1 MCAIQLLLCAAVYR
15 FNIPNPNIILFVFLS
30 AVLVQCGYL
39 VGTLCGILTLLYSM
53 FFFSIDHSWIYFEPI
68 NRDKL
73 IVVLLGLI
81 ANICVIGHL
90 QQRNKNAIQE
100 ISKLEAE
107 GKIAAAR
114 AQILHNMSHDIR
126 TPINGILG
134 MAHIIES
141 NPADTAKVLENVE
154 KIEKSASALLSLA
167 NNVLD
172 MNEMQSGNIQMEKIP
187 FRLVALCRETMENS
201 RNLFPDNGLEFSFQV
216 QAACEQELIG
226 SPYHIKKIL
235 FNLYTNAIRYTQA
248 GGLVATQITLLR
260 ETETQVVFQ
269 IKICDTGEGMSQ
281 EFIDTQLFEPFTQEK
296 ESARTK
302 YQGSGLGMAI
312 VKGLVDRMG
321 GTITAESQLHKGSTF
336 TLELPFEKPKVA
348 AQQKKLASLSG
359 VNILLADDNTLNL
372 EIAEYMLTE
381 AGAVVTKAENGKAA
395 LELFKNAPE
404 NSFDIILMDVMMPEM
419 DGITAMLK
427 IREETNLPVIL
438 LTAKSEDTD
447 KILGLEVG
455 ADDYITKPFNPVEV
469 IARVKSQLRRY
480 MQLGSGQIKKDAIVI
495 GGIELNDNSKQVTV
509 DGELVSLTPTEYDI
523 LRLLMEHP
531 GQVFSPRDIYKE
543 VWKETPLG
551 AEGSVAVHIRH
562 LREKIEINPGEP
574 RYIKVIWGRGY
585 KMEYQ

>member
-1 MCAIQLLLCAAVYR
+1 MKKSLSRGRECVLLCAIQLLLCAAVYR

-73 IVVLLGLI
+73 IVV
-81 ANICVIGHL
+81 AN
-90 QQRNKNAIQE
+90 QE
-100 ISKLEAE
+100 IFKLEAE
-107 GKIAAAR
+107 GKLAAVR

-201 RNLFPDNGLEFSFQV
+201 RNLFPDNGLKFSFQV

-269 IKICDTGEGMSQ
+269 IRISDTGEGMSQ

-336 TLELPFEKPKVA
+336 TLELPFEKPKVS

-419 DGITAMLK
+419 DG
-427 IREETNLPVIL
+427 
-438 LTAKSEDTD
+438 LTAT
-447 KILGLEVG
+447 
-455 ADDYITKPFNPVEV
+455 
-469 IARVKSQLRRY
+469 RRIRS
-480 MQLGSGQIKKDAIVI
+480 LNRPDAEQIPIFAVTA
-495 GGIELNDNSKQVTV
+495 GIFP
-509 DGELVSLTPTEYDI
+509 GDI
-523 LRLLMEHP
+523 
-531 GQVFSPRDIYKE
+531 
-543 VWKETPLG
+543 
-551 AEGSVAVHIRH
+551 
-562 LREKIEINPGEP
+562 EKIKAAGMTAYLPKPLVWEELIAVLE
-574 RYIKVIWGRGY
+574 RYCEKADCPLQCV
-585 KMEYQ
+585 

>member
-107 GKIAAAR
+107 GKISAAR

-419 DGITAMLK
+419 DG
-427 IREETNLPVIL
+427 
-438 LTAKSEDTD
+438 LTAT
-447 KILGLEVG
+447 
-455 ADDYITKPFNPVEV
+455 
-469 IARVKSQLRRY
+469 RRIRS
-480 MQLGSGQIKKDAIVI
+480 LNRPDAEQIPIFAVTA
-495 GGIELNDNSKQVTV
+495 GIFP
-509 DGELVSLTPTEYDI
+509 GDI
-523 LRLLMEHP
+523 
-531 GQVFSPRDIYKE
+531 
-543 VWKETPLG
+543 
-551 AEGSVAVHIRH
+551 
-562 LREKIEINPGEP
+562 EKIKAAGMTAYLPKPLVWEELIAVLE
-574 RYIKVIWGRGY
+574 RYCEKADCPLQCV
-585 KMEYQ
+585 

>member
-1 MCAIQLLLCAAVYR
+1 MKKSLSRGRECVLLCAIQLLLCAAVYR

-107 GKIAAAR
+107 GIAAAR

-201 RNLFPDNGLEFSFQV
+201 RNLFPDNGLKFSFQV

-372 EIAEYMLTE
+372 EIAEYILTE

-419 DGITAMLK
+419 DG
-427 IREETNLPVIL
+427 
-438 LTAKSEDTD
+438 LTAT
-447 KILGLEVG
+447 
-455 ADDYITKPFNPVEV
+455 
-469 IARVKSQLRRY
+469 RRIRS
-480 MQLGSGQIKKDAIVI
+480 LNRPDAEQIPIFAVTA
-495 GGIELNDNSKQVTV
+495 GIFP
-509 DGELVSLTPTEYDI
+509 GDI
-523 LRLLMEHP
+523 
-531 GQVFSPRDIYKE
+531 
-543 VWKETPLG
+543 
-551 AEGSVAVHIRH
+551 
-562 LREKIEINPGEP
+562 EKIKAAGMTAYLPKPLVWEELIAVLE
-574 RYIKVIWGRGY
+574 RYCEKADCPLQCV
-585 KMEYQ
+585 

>member
-1 MCAIQLLLCAAVYR
+1 MKKSLSRGRECVLLCTIQLLLCAVVYR

-90 QQRNKNAIQE
+90 QQRNKNAMRE

-107 GKIAAAR
+107 GKITAAR

-201 RNLFPDNGLEFSFQV
+201 RNLFPDNGLKFSFQV

-269 IKICDTGEGMSQ
+269 IRISDTGEGMSQ

-372 EIAEYMLTE
+372 EIAEYILTE

-419 DGITAMLK
+419 DG
-427 IREETNLPVIL
+427 
-438 LTAKSEDTD
+438 LTAT
-447 KILGLEVG
+447 
-455 ADDYITKPFNPVEV
+455 
-469 IARVKSQLRRY
+469 RRIRS
-480 MQLGSGQIKKDAIVI
+480 LNRSDAERIPIFAVTA
-495 GGIELNDNSKQVTV
+495 GIFP
-509 DGELVSLTPTEYDI
+509 GDI
-523 LRLLMEHP
+523 
-531 GQVFSPRDIYKE
+531 
-543 VWKETPLG
+543 
-551 AEGSVAVHIRH
+551 
-562 LREKIEINPGEP
+562 EKIKAAGMTAYLPKPLVWEELIAVLE
-574 RYIKVIWGRGY
+574 RYCEKADCPLQCV
-585 KMEYQ
+585 

>member
-1 MCAIQLLLCAAVYR
+1 MKKSLSRGRECVLLCTIQLLLCAVVYR

-90 QQRNKNAIQE
+90 QQRNKNAMRE

-107 GKIAAAR
+107 GKITAAR

-141 NPADTAKVLENVE
+141 NPTDTAKVLENVE

-172 MNEMQSGNIQMEKIP
+172 MNEMQSGNIQMERIP
-187 FRLVALCRETMENS
+187 FRLALLCRETMENS
-201 RNLFPDNGLEFSFQV
+201 KNLFPDNGLEFSFQV

-260 ETETQVVFQ
+260 ETETQVVLQ
-269 IKICDTGEGMSQ
+269 IKISDTGEGMSQ
-281 EFIDTQLFEPFTQEK
+281 EFIDTLLFEPFTQEK

-321 GTITAESQLHKGSTF
+321 GTTTAESQLHKGSTF
-336 TLELPFEKPKVA
+336 TLELPFEKPKEAV
-348 AQQKKLASLSG
+348 QQKKLASLSG

-372 EIAEYMLTE
+372 EIAEYILTE
-381 AGAVVTKAENGKAA
+381 AGAVVTKAENGKDA

-419 DGITAMLK
+419 DG
-427 IREETNLPVIL
+427 
-438 LTAKSEDTD
+438 LTATRRIRSLNRPDAERIPIFAVTASIFPGDIE
-447 KILGLEVG
+447 KIKAAGMTAYLPKPLVWEELIAVLE
-455 ADDYITKPFNPVEV
+455 
-469 IARVKSQLRRY
+469 RY
-480 MQLGSGQIKKDAIVI
+480 
-495 GGIELNDNSKQVTV
+495 
-509 DGELVSLTPTEYDI
+509 
-523 LRLLMEHP
+523 
-531 GQVFSPRDIYKE
+531 
-543 VWKETPLG
+543 
-551 AEGSVAVHIRH
+551 
-562 LREKIEINPGEP
+562 REKADCPLQG
-574 RYIKVIWGRGY
+574 V
-585 KMEYQ
+585 

>member
-1 MCAIQLLLCAAVYR
+1 MKKSLSRGRECVLLCTIQLLLCAVVYR

-90 QQRNKNAIQE
+90 QQRNKNAMRE

-107 GKIAAAR
+107 GKITAAR

-141 NPADTAKVLENVE
+141 NPTDTAKVLENVE

-172 MNEMQSGNIQMEKIP
+172 MNEMQSGNIQMEQIP
-187 FRLVALCRETMENS
+187 FRLALLCRETMENS
-201 RNLFPDNGLEFSFQV
+201 KNLFPDNGLEFSFQV

-260 ETETQVVFQ
+260 ETETQVVLQ
-269 IKICDTGEGMSQ
+269 IKISDTGEGMSQ
-281 EFIDTQLFEPFTQEK
+281 EFIDTLLFEPFTQEK

-336 TLELPFEKPKVA
+336 TLELPFEKPKEA

-372 EIAEYMLTE
+372 EIAEYILTE
-381 AGAVVTKAENGKAA
+381 AGAVVTKAENGKDA

-419 DGITAMLK
+419 DG
-427 IREETNLPVIL
+427 
-438 LTAKSEDTD
+438 LTATRCIRS
-447 KILGLEVG
+447 LNR
-455 ADDYITKPFNPVEV
+455 P
-469 IARVKSQLRRY
+469 
-480 MQLGSGQIKKDAIVI
+480 DAERIPI
-495 GGIELNDNSKQVTV
+495 FAVTASIFP
-509 DGELVSLTPTEYDI
+509 GDI
-523 LRLLMEHP
+523 
-531 GQVFSPRDIYKE
+531 
-543 VWKETPLG
+543 
-551 AEGSVAVHIRH
+551 
-562 LREKIEINPGEP
+562 EKIKAAGMTAYLPKPLVWEELIAVLE
-574 RYIKVIWGRGY
+574 RYCEKADCPLQGV
-585 KMEYQ
+585 

>member
-1 MCAIQLLLCAAVYR
+1 MKKSLSRGRECVLLCAIQLLLCAAVYR

-107 GKIAAAR
+107 AKIAAAR

-419 DGITAMLK
+419 DG
-427 IREETNLPVIL
+427 
-438 LTAKSEDTD
+438 LTAT
-447 KILGLEVG
+447 
-455 ADDYITKPFNPVEV
+455 
-469 IARVKSQLRRY
+469 RRIRS
-480 MQLGSGQIKKDAIVI
+480 LNRPDAEQIPIFAVTA
-495 GGIELNDNSKQVTV
+495 GIFP
-509 DGELVSLTPTEYDI
+509 GDI
-523 LRLLMEHP
+523 
-531 GQVFSPRDIYKE
+531 
-543 VWKETPLG
+543 
-551 AEGSVAVHIRH
+551 
-562 LREKIEINPGEP
+562 EKIKAAGMTAYLPKPLVWEELIAVLE
-574 RYIKVIWGRGY
+574 RYCEKADCPLQCV
-585 KMEYQ
+585 

>member
-1 MCAIQLLLCAAVYR
+1 MKKSLSRGRECVLLCAIQLLLCAAVYR

-100 ISKLEAE
+100 ISKQEAE
-107 GKIAAAR
+107 GKLAAVR

-372 EIAEYMLTE
+372 EIAEYILTE

-419 DGITAMLK
+419 DG
-427 IREETNLPVIL
+427 
-438 LTAKSEDTD
+438 LTAT
-447 KILGLEVG
+447 
-455 ADDYITKPFNPVEV
+455 
-469 IARVKSQLRRY
+469 RRIRS
-480 MQLGSGQIKKDAIVI
+480 LNRPDAERIPI
-495 GGIELNDNSKQVTV
+495 FAVTASIFP
-509 DGELVSLTPTEYDI
+509 GDI
-523 LRLLMEHP
+523 
-531 GQVFSPRDIYKE
+531 
-543 VWKETPLG
+543 
-551 AEGSVAVHIRH
+551 
-562 LREKIEINPGEP
+562 EKIKAAGMTAYLPKPLVWEELIAVLE
-574 RYIKVIWGRGY
+574 RYCEKADCPLQGV
-585 KMEYQ
+585 

>member
-107 GKIAAAR
+107 GKLAAVR

-201 RNLFPDNGLEFSFQV
+201 RNLFPDNGLEFSFQA

-296 ESARTK
+296 ESVRTK

-312 VKGLVDRMG
+312 VKGLVCHLRLFKRQLQRKS
-321 GTITAESQLHKGSTF
+321 GTLMQLAFRRDGSAHA
-336 TLELPFEKPKVA
+336 A

-372 EIAEYMLTE
+372 EIAEYILTE

-419 DGITAMLK
+419 DG
-427 IREETNLPVIL
+427 
-438 LTAKSEDTD
+438 LTAT
-447 KILGLEVG
+447 
-455 ADDYITKPFNPVEV
+455 
-469 IARVKSQLRRY
+469 RRIRS
-480 MQLGSGQIKKDAIVI
+480 LNRPDAERIPIFAVTA
-495 GGIELNDNSKQVTV
+495 GIFP
-509 DGELVSLTPTEYDI
+509 GDI
-523 LRLLMEHP
+523 
-531 GQVFSPRDIYKE
+531 
-543 VWKETPLG
+543 
-551 AEGSVAVHIRH
+551 
-562 LREKIEINPGEP
+562 EKIKAAGMTAYLPKPLVWEELIAVLE
-574 RYIKVIWGRGY
+574 RYCEKADCPLQCV
-585 KMEYQ
+585 

>member
-269 IKICDTGEGMSQ
+269 IRISDTGEGMSQ
-281 EFIDTQLFEPFTQEK
+281 EFITQEK

-419 DGITAMLK
+419 DG
-427 IREETNLPVIL
+427 
-438 LTAKSEDTD
+438 LTAT
-447 KILGLEVG
+447 
-455 ADDYITKPFNPVEV
+455 
-469 IARVKSQLRRY
+469 RRIRS
-480 MQLGSGQIKKDAIVI
+480 LNRPDAEQIPIFAVTA
-495 GGIELNDNSKQVTV
+495 GIFP
-509 DGELVSLTPTEYDI
+509 GDI
-523 LRLLMEHP
+523 
-531 GQVFSPRDIYKE
+531 
-543 VWKETPLG
+543 
-551 AEGSVAVHIRH
+551 
-562 LREKIEINPGEP
+562 EKIKAAGMTAYLPKPLVWEELIAVLE
-574 RYIKVIWGRGY
+574 RYCEKADCPLQCV
-585 KMEYQ
+585 

>member
-1 MCAIQLLLCAAVYR
+1 MCAIQLLLCAVVYR

-90 QQRNKNAIQE
+90 QQRNKNAMRE

-172 MNEMQSGNIQMEKIP
+172 MNEMQSGNIQMERIP
-187 FRLVALCRETMENS
+187 FRLALLCRETMENS
-201 RNLFPDNGLEFSFQV
+201 KNLFPDNGLEFSFQV

-260 ETETQVVFQ
+260 ETETQVVLQ
-269 IKICDTGEGMSQ
+269 IKISDTGEGMSQ
-281 EFIDTQLFEPFTQEK
+281 EFIDTLLFEPFTQEK

-336 TLELPFEKPKVA
+336 TLELPFEKPKEA

-359 VNILLADDNTLNL
+359 VNIL
-372 EIAEYMLTE
+372 
-381 AGAVVTKAENGKAA
+381 
-395 LELFKNAPE
+395 F
-404 NSFDIILMDVMMPEM
+404 
-419 DGITAMLK
+419 
-427 IREETNLPVIL
+427 
-438 LTAKSEDTD
+438 
-447 KILGLEVG
+447 
-455 ADDYITKPFNPVEV
+455 
-469 IARVKSQLRRY
+469 
-480 MQLGSGQIKKDAIVI
+480 
-495 GGIELNDNSKQVTV
+495 
-509 DGELVSLTPTEYDI
+509 
-523 LRLLMEHP
+523 
-531 GQVFSPRDIYKE
+531 
-543 VWKETPLG
+543 
-551 AEGSVAVHIRH
+551 
-562 LREKIEINPGEP
+562 
-574 RYIKVIWGRGY
+574 GR
-585 KMEYQ
+585 

>member
-1 MCAIQLLLCAAVYR
+1 MKKSLSRGRECVLLCTIQLLLCAVVYR

-90 QQRNKNAIQE
+90 QQRNKNAMRE

-172 MNEMQSGNIQMEKIP
+172 MNEMQSGNIP
-187 FRLVALCRETMENS
+187 FRLALLCRETMENS
-201 RNLFPDNGLEFSFQV
+201 KNLFPDNGLEFSFQV

-226 SPYHIKKIL
+226 SSYHIKKIL

-260 ETETQVVFQ
+260 ETETQVVLQ
-269 IKICDTGEGMSQ
+269 IKISDTGEGMSQ
-281 EFIDTQLFEPFTQEK
+281 EFIDTLLFEPFTQEK

-336 TLELPFEKPKVA
+336 TLELPFEKPKEA

-359 VNILLADDNTLNL
+359 VNILLADDNPLNL
-372 EIAEYMLTE
+372 EIAEYIRAE
-381 AGAVVTKAENGKAA
+381 AGAVVTKAENGKDA

-419 DGITAMLK
+419 DG
-427 IREETNLPVIL
+427 
-438 LTAKSEDTD
+438 LTAT
-447 KILGLEVG
+447 
-455 ADDYITKPFNPVEV
+455 
-469 IARVKSQLRRY
+469 RRIRS
-480 MQLGSGQIKKDAIVI
+480 LNRPDAERIPI
-495 GGIELNDNSKQVTV
+495 FAVTASIFP
-509 DGELVSLTPTEYDI
+509 GDI
-523 LRLLMEHP
+523 
-531 GQVFSPRDIYKE
+531 
-543 VWKETPLG
+543 
-551 AEGSVAVHIRH
+551 
-562 LREKIEINPGEP
+562 EKIKAAGMTAYLPKPLVWEELIAVLE
-574 RYIKVIWGRGY
+574 RYCEKADCPLQGV
-585 KMEYQ
+585 

>member
-107 GKIAAAR
+107 GKIAAAS

-269 IKICDTGEGMSQ
+269 IRISDTGEGMSQ
-281 EFIDTQLFEPFTQEK
+281 KFIDTQLFEPFTQEK

-419 DGITAMLK
+419 DG
-427 IREETNLPVIL
+427 
-438 LTAKSEDTD
+438 LTAT
-447 KILGLEVG
+447 
-455 ADDYITKPFNPVEV
+455 
-469 IARVKSQLRRY
+469 RRIRS
-480 MQLGSGQIKKDAIVI
+480 LNRPDAEQIPIFAVTA
-495 GGIELNDNSKQVTV
+495 GIFP
-509 DGELVSLTPTEYDI
+509 GDI
-523 LRLLMEHP
+523 
-531 GQVFSPRDIYKE
+531 
-543 VWKETPLG
+543 
-551 AEGSVAVHIRH
+551 
-562 LREKIEINPGEP
+562 EKIKAAGMTAYLPKPLVWEELIAVLE
-574 RYIKVIWGRGY
+574 RYCEKADCPLQCV
-585 KMEYQ
+585 

>member
-1 MCAIQLLLCAAVYR
+1 MKKSLSRGRECVLLCAIQLLLCAAVYR

-107 GKIAAAR
+107 GKLAAVC

-372 EIAEYMLTE
+372 EIAEYILTE

-419 DGITAMLK
+419 DG
-427 IREETNLPVIL
+427 
-438 LTAKSEDTD
+438 LTAT
-447 KILGLEVG
+447 
-455 ADDYITKPFNPVEV
+455 
-469 IARVKSQLRRY
+469 RRIRS
-480 MQLGSGQIKKDAIVI
+480 LNRSDAERIPIFAVTA
-495 GGIELNDNSKQVTV
+495 GIFP
-509 DGELVSLTPTEYDI
+509 GDI
-523 LRLLMEHP
+523 
-531 GQVFSPRDIYKE
+531 
-543 VWKETPLG
+543 
-551 AEGSVAVHIRH
+551 
-562 LREKIEINPGEP
+562 EKIKAAGMTAYLPKPLVWEELIAVLE
-574 RYIKVIWGRGY
+574 RYCEKADCPLQCV
-585 KMEYQ
+585 

>member
-1 MCAIQLLLCAAVYR
+1 MKKSLSRGRECVLLCAIQLLLCAAVYR

-381 AGAVVTKAENGKAA
+381 AVVTKAENGKAA

-419 DGITAMLK
+419 DG
-427 IREETNLPVIL
+427 
-438 LTAKSEDTD
+438 LTAT
-447 KILGLEVG
+447 
-455 ADDYITKPFNPVEV
+455 
-469 IARVKSQLRRY
+469 RRIRS
-480 MQLGSGQIKKDAIVI
+480 LNRPDAERIPIFAVTA
-495 GGIELNDNSKQVTV
+495 GIFP
-509 DGELVSLTPTEYDI
+509 GDI
-523 LRLLMEHP
+523 
-531 GQVFSPRDIYKE
+531 
-543 VWKETPLG
+543 
-551 AEGSVAVHIRH
+551 
-562 LREKIEINPGEP
+562 EKIKAAGMTAYLPKPLVWEELIAVLE
-574 RYIKVIWGRGY
+574 RYCEKADCPLQCV
-585 KMEYQ
+585 

>member
-1 MCAIQLLLCAAVYR
+1 MKKSLSRGRECVLLCAIQLLLCAAVYR

-114 AQILHNMSHDIR
+114 AQIQHNMSHDIR

-201 RNLFPDNGLEFSFQV
+201 RNLFPDNGLEFSFQA

-296 ESARTK
+296 ESVRTK

-372 EIAEYMLTE
+372 EIAEYILTE

-419 DGITAMLK
+419 DG
-427 IREETNLPVIL
+427 
-438 LTAKSEDTD
+438 LTAT
-447 KILGLEVG
+447 
-455 ADDYITKPFNPVEV
+455 
-469 IARVKSQLRRY
+469 RRIRS
-480 MQLGSGQIKKDAIVI
+480 LNRPDAEQIPIFAVTA
-495 GGIELNDNSKQVTV
+495 GIFP
-509 DGELVSLTPTEYDI
+509 GDI
-523 LRLLMEHP
+523 
-531 GQVFSPRDIYKE
+531 
-543 VWKETPLG
+543 
-551 AEGSVAVHIRH
+551 
-562 LREKIEINPGEP
+562 EKIKAAGMTAYLPKPLVWEELIAVLE
-574 RYIKVIWGRGY
+574 RYCEKADCPLQCV
-585 KMEYQ
+585 

>member
-1 MCAIQLLLCAAVYR
+1 MKKSLSRGRECVLLCAIQLLLCAAVYR

-201 RNLFPDNGLEFSFQV
+201 RNLFPDNGLEFSFQA

-260 ETETQVVFQ
+260 GTETQVVF
-269 IKICDTGEGMSQ
+269 CDTGEGMSQ

-296 ESARTK
+296 ESVRTK

-372 EIAEYMLTE
+372 EIAEYILTE

-419 DGITAMLK
+419 DG
-427 IREETNLPVIL
+427 
-438 LTAKSEDTD
+438 LTAT
-447 KILGLEVG
+447 
-455 ADDYITKPFNPVEV
+455 
-469 IARVKSQLRRY
+469 RRIRS
-480 MQLGSGQIKKDAIVI
+480 LNRSDAERIPIFAVTA
-495 GGIELNDNSKQVTV
+495 GIFP
-509 DGELVSLTPTEYDI
+509 GDI
-523 LRLLMEHP
+523 
-531 GQVFSPRDIYKE
+531 
-543 VWKETPLG
+543 
-551 AEGSVAVHIRH
+551 
-562 LREKIEINPGEP
+562 EKIKAAGMTAYLPKPLVWEELIAVLE
-574 RYIKVIWGRGY
+574 RYCEKADCPLQCV
-585 KMEYQ
+585 

>member
-1 MCAIQLLLCAAVYR
+1 MKKSLSRGRECVLLCAIQLLLCAAVYR

-107 GKIAAAR
+107 GKIEAAR

-269 IKICDTGEGMSQ
+269 IRISDTGEGMSQ

-419 DGITAMLK
+419 DG
-427 IREETNLPVIL
+427 
-438 LTAKSEDTD
+438 LTAT
-447 KILGLEVG
+447 
-455 ADDYITKPFNPVEV
+455 
-469 IARVKSQLRRY
+469 RRIRS
-480 MQLGSGQIKKDAIVI
+480 LNRSDAERIPIFAVTA
-495 GGIELNDNSKQVTV
+495 GIFP
-509 DGELVSLTPTEYDI
+509 GDI
-523 LRLLMEHP
+523 
-531 GQVFSPRDIYKE
+531 
-543 VWKETPLG
+543 
-551 AEGSVAVHIRH
+551 
-562 LREKIEINPGEP
+562 EKIKAAGMTAYLPKPLVGEELIAVLE
-574 RYIKVIWGRGY
+574 RYCEKADCPLQCV
-585 KMEYQ
+585 

>member
-1 MCAIQLLLCAAVYR
+1 MKKSLSRGRECVLLCAIQLLLCADVYR

-201 RNLFPDNGLEFSFQV
+201 RNLFPDNGLEFSFQA

-302 YQGSGLGMAI
+302 YQGSG
-312 VKGLVDRMG
+312 
-321 GTITAESQLHKGSTF
+321 STF

-419 DGITAMLK
+419 DG
-427 IREETNLPVIL
+427 
-438 LTAKSEDTD
+438 LTAT
-447 KILGLEVG
+447 
-455 ADDYITKPFNPVEV
+455 
-469 IARVKSQLRRY
+469 RRIRS
-480 MQLGSGQIKKDAIVI
+480 LNRPDAEQIPIFAVTA
-495 GGIELNDNSKQVTV
+495 GIFP
-509 DGELVSLTPTEYDI
+509 GDI
-523 LRLLMEHP
+523 
-531 GQVFSPRDIYKE
+531 
-543 VWKETPLG
+543 
-551 AEGSVAVHIRH
+551 
-562 LREKIEINPGEP
+562 EKIKAAGMTAYLPKPLVWEELIAVLE
-574 RYIKVIWGRGY
+574 RYCEKADCPLQCV
-585 KMEYQ
+585 

>member
-1 MCAIQLLLCAAVYR
+1 
-15 FNIPNPNIILFVFLS
+15 
-30 AVLVQCGYL
+30 
-39 VGTLCGILTLLYSM
+39 
-53 FFFSIDHSWIYFEPI
+53 
-68 NRDKL
+68 
-73 IVVLLGLI
+73 
-81 ANICVIGHL
+81 
-90 QQRNKNAIQE
+90 
-100 ISKLEAE
+100 
-107 GKIAAAR
+107 
-114 AQILHNMSHDIR
+114 
-126 TPINGILG
+126 

-201 RNLFPDNGLEFSFQV
+201 RNLFPDNGLEFSFQA

-296 ESARTK
+296 ESVRTK

-372 EIAEYMLTE
+372 EIAEYILTE

-419 DGITAMLK
+419 DG
-427 IREETNLPVIL
+427 
-438 LTAKSEDTD
+438 LTAT
-447 KILGLEVG
+447 
-455 ADDYITKPFNPVEV
+455 
-469 IARVKSQLRRY
+469 RRIRS
-480 MQLGSGQIKKDAIVI
+480 LNRSDAERIPIFAVTA
-495 GGIELNDNSKQVTV
+495 GIFP
-509 DGELVSLTPTEYDI
+509 GDI
-523 LRLLMEHP
+523 
-531 GQVFSPRDIYKE
+531 
-543 VWKETPLG
+543 
-551 AEGSVAVHIRH
+551 
-562 LREKIEINPGEP
+562 EKIKAAGMTAYLPKPLVWEELIAVLE
-574 RYIKVIWGRGY
+574 RYCEKADCPLQCV
-585 KMEYQ
+585 

>member
-1 MCAIQLLLCAAVYR
+1 MKKSLSRGRECVLLCTIQLLLCAVVYR

-90 QQRNKNAIQE
+90 QQRNKNAMRE

-134 MAHIIES
+134 MAHIMES

-172 MNEMQSGNIQMEKIP
+172 MNEMQSGNIQMERIP
-187 FRLVALCRETMENS
+187 FRLALLCRETMENS
-201 RNLFPDNGLEFSFQV
+201 KNLFPDNGLEFSFQV

-260 ETETQVVFQ
+260 ETETQVVLQ
-269 IKICDTGEGMSQ
+269 IKISDTGEGMSQ
-281 EFIDTQLFEPFTQEK
+281 EFIDTLLFEPFTQEK
-296 ESARTK
+296 ESTK

-336 TLELPFEKPKVA
+336 TLELPFEKPKEA

-372 EIAEYMLTE
+372 EIAEYILTE
-381 AGAVVTKAENGKAA
+381 AGAVVTKAENGKDA
-395 LELFKNAPE
+395 LELFENAPE

-419 DGITAMLK
+419 DG
-427 IREETNLPVIL
+427 
-438 LTAKSEDTD
+438 LTATRCIRSLNRPDAERIPIFAVTAS
-447 KILGLEVG
+447 I
-455 ADDYITKPFNPVEV
+455 
-469 IARVKSQLRRY
+469 S
-480 MQLGSGQIKKDAIVI
+480 SG
-495 GGIELNDNSKQVTV
+495 
-509 DGELVSLTPTEYDI
+509 DI
-523 LRLLMEHP
+523 
-531 GQVFSPRDIYKE
+531 
-543 VWKETPLG
+543 
-551 AEGSVAVHIRH
+551 
-562 LREKIEINPGEP
+562 EKIKAAGMTAYLPKPLVWEELIAVLE
-574 RYIKVIWGRGY
+574 RYCEKADCPLQGV
-585 KMEYQ
+585 

>member
-1 MCAIQLLLCAAVYR
+1 
-15 FNIPNPNIILFVFLS
+15 
-30 AVLVQCGYL
+30 
-39 VGTLCGILTLLYSM
+39 M

-419 DGITAMLK
+419 DG
-427 IREETNLPVIL
+427 
-438 LTAKSEDTD
+438 LTAT
-447 KILGLEVG
+447 
-455 ADDYITKPFNPVEV
+455 
-469 IARVKSQLRRY
+469 RRIRS
-480 MQLGSGQIKKDAIVI
+480 LNRPDAEQIPIFAVTA
-495 GGIELNDNSKQVTV
+495 GIFP
-509 DGELVSLTPTEYDI
+509 GDI
-523 LRLLMEHP
+523 
-531 GQVFSPRDIYKE
+531 
-543 VWKETPLG
+543 
-551 AEGSVAVHIRH
+551 
-562 LREKIEINPGEP
+562 EKIKAAGMTAYLPKPLVWEELIAVLE
-574 RYIKVIWGRGY
+574 RYCEKADCPLQCV
-585 KMEYQ
+585 

>member
-1 MCAIQLLLCAAVYR
+1 MKKSLSRGRECVLLCTIQLLLCAVVYR

-90 QQRNKNAIQE
+90 QQRNKNAMRE

-107 GKIAAAR
+107 GKITAAR

-141 NPADTAKVLENVE
+141 NPTDTAKVLENVE

-172 MNEMQSGNIQMEKIP
+172 MNEMQSGNIQMERIP
-187 FRLVALCRETMENS
+187 FRLALLCRETMENS
-201 RNLFPDNGLEFSFQV
+201 KNLFPDNGLEFSFQV

-260 ETETQVVFQ
+260 ETETQVVLQ
-269 IKICDTGEGMSQ
+269 IKISDTGEGMSQ
-281 EFIDTQLFEPFTQEK
+281 EFIDTLLFEPFTQEK

-336 TLELPFEKPKVA
+336 TLELPFEKPREA

-372 EIAEYMLTE
+372 EIAEYILTE
-381 AGAVVTKAENGKAA
+381 AGAVVTKAENGKDA

-419 DGITAMLK
+419 DG
-427 IREETNLPVIL
+427 
-438 LTAKSEDTD
+438 LTAT
-447 KILGLEVG
+447 
-455 ADDYITKPFNPVEV
+455 
-469 IARVKSQLRRY
+469 RRIRS
-480 MQLGSGQIKKDAIVI
+480 LNRPDAERIPI
-495 GGIELNDNSKQVTV
+495 FAVTASIFP
-509 DGELVSLTPTEYDI
+509 GDI
-523 LRLLMEHP
+523 
-531 GQVFSPRDIYKE
+531 
-543 VWKETPLG
+543 
-551 AEGSVAVHIRH
+551 
-562 LREKIEINPGEP
+562 EKIKAAGMTAYLPKPLVWEELIAVLE
-574 RYIKVIWGRGY
+574 RYCEKADCPLQGV
-585 KMEYQ
+585 

>member
-107 GKIAAAR
+107 GKLAAVR

-201 RNLFPDNGLEFSFQV
+201 RNLFPDNGLEFSFQA
-216 QAACEQELIG
+216 QAACEQALSYQENPFQSLHQCH
-226 SPYHIKKIL
+226 S
-235 FNLYTNAIRYTQA
+235 LYAGRRLGCDPNYASARNRDA
-248 GGLVATQITLLR
+248 GGFSNQ
-260 ETETQVVFQ
+260 
-269 IKICDTGEGMSQ
+269 
-281 EFIDTQLFEPFTQEK
+281 
-296 ESARTK
+296 
-302 YQGSGLGMAI
+302 
-312 VKGLVDRMG
+312 
-321 GTITAESQLHKGSTF
+321 
-336 TLELPFEKPKVA
+336 
-348 AQQKKLASLSG
+348 
-359 VNILLADDNTLNL
+359 NL
-372 EIAEYMLTE
+372 
-381 AGAVVTKAENGKAA
+381 
-395 LELFKNAPE
+395 
-404 NSFDIILMDVMMPEM
+404 
-419 DGITAMLK
+419 
-427 IREETNLPVIL
+427 
-438 LTAKSEDTD
+438 
-447 KILGLEVG
+447 
-455 ADDYITKPFNPVEV
+455 
-469 IARVKSQLRRY
+469 
-480 MQLGSGQIKKDAIVI
+480 
-495 GGIELNDNSKQVTV
+495 
-509 DGELVSLTPTEYDI
+509 
-523 LRLLMEHP
+523 
-531 GQVFSPRDIYKE
+531 
-543 VWKETPLG
+543 
-551 AEGSVAVHIRH
+551 
-562 LREKIEINPGEP
+562 
-574 RYIKVIWGRGY
+574 
-585 KMEYQ
+585 

>member
-90 QQRNKNAIQE
+90 QQRNKNAIHE

-107 GKIAAAR
+107 GKLAAVR

-201 RNLFPDNGLEFSFQV
+201 RNLFPDNGLEFSFQA

-296 ESARTK
+296 ESVRTK

-372 EIAEYMLTE
+372 EIAEYILTE

-419 DGITAMLK
+419 DG
-427 IREETNLPVIL
+427 
-438 LTAKSEDTD
+438 LTAT
-447 KILGLEVG
+447 
-455 ADDYITKPFNPVEV
+455 
-469 IARVKSQLRRY
+469 RRIRS
-480 MQLGSGQIKKDAIVI
+480 LNRPDAERIPIFAVTA
-495 GGIELNDNSKQVTV
+495 GIFP
-509 DGELVSLTPTEYDI
+509 GDI
-523 LRLLMEHP
+523 
-531 GQVFSPRDIYKE
+531 
-543 VWKETPLG
+543 
-551 AEGSVAVHIRH
+551 
-562 LREKIEINPGEP
+562 EKIKAAGMTAYLSKPLVWEELIAVLE
-574 RYIKVIWGRGY
+574 RYCEKADCPLQCV
-585 KMEYQ
+585 

>member
-1 MCAIQLLLCAAVYR
+1 MKKSLSRGRECVLLCAIQLLLCAAVYR

-114 AQILHNMSHDIR
+114 AQILHNMS
-126 TPINGILG
+126 
-134 MAHIIES
+134 
-141 NPADTAKVLENVE
+141 LENVE

-269 IKICDTGEGMSQ
+269 IRISDTGEGMSQ

-381 AGAVVTKAENGKAA
+381 AGAVVTKAENRKAA

-419 DGITAMLK
+419 DG
-427 IREETNLPVIL
+427 
-438 LTAKSEDTD
+438 LTAT
-447 KILGLEVG
+447 
-455 ADDYITKPFNPVEV
+455 
-469 IARVKSQLRRY
+469 RRIRS
-480 MQLGSGQIKKDAIVI
+480 LNRPDAEQIPIFAVTA
-495 GGIELNDNSKQVTV
+495 GIFP
-509 DGELVSLTPTEYDI
+509 GDI
-523 LRLLMEHP
+523 
-531 GQVFSPRDIYKE
+531 
-543 VWKETPLG
+543 
-551 AEGSVAVHIRH
+551 
-562 LREKIEINPGEP
+562 EKIKAAGMTAYLPKPLVWEELIAVLE
-574 RYIKVIWGRGY
+574 RYCEKADCPLQCV
-585 KMEYQ
+585 

>member
-1 MCAIQLLLCAAVYR
+1 MCTIQLLLCAVVYR

-90 QQRNKNAIQE
+90 QQRNKNAMRE

-172 MNEMQSGNIQMEKIP
+172 MNEMQSGNIQMRIP
-187 FRLVALCRETMENS
+187 FRLALLCRETMENS
-201 RNLFPDNGLEFSFQV
+201 KNLFPDNGLEFSFQV

-226 SPYHIKKIL
+226 SSYHIKKIL

-260 ETETQVVFQ
+260 ETETQVVLQ
-269 IKICDTGEGMSQ
+269 IKISDTGEGMSQ
-281 EFIDTQLFEPFTQEK
+281 EFIDTLLFEPFTQEK

-336 TLELPFEKPKVA
+336 TLELPFEKPKEA

-372 EIAEYMLTE
+372 EIAEYILTE
-381 AGAVVTKAENGKAA
+381 AGAVVTKAENGKDA

-419 DGITAMLK
+419 DG
-427 IREETNLPVIL
+427 
-438 LTAKSEDTD
+438 LTAT
-447 KILGLEVG
+447 
-455 ADDYITKPFNPVEV
+455 
-469 IARVKSQLRRY
+469 RRIRS
-480 MQLGSGQIKKDAIVI
+480 LNRPDAERIPI
-495 GGIELNDNSKQVTV
+495 FAVTASIFP
-509 DGELVSLTPTEYDI
+509 GDI
-523 LRLLMEHP
+523 
-531 GQVFSPRDIYKE
+531 
-543 VWKETPLG
+543 
-551 AEGSVAVHIRH
+551 
-562 LREKIEINPGEP
+562 EKIKAAGMTAYLPKPLVWEELIAVLE
-574 RYIKVIWGRGY
+574 RYCEKADCPLQGV
-585 KMEYQ
+585 